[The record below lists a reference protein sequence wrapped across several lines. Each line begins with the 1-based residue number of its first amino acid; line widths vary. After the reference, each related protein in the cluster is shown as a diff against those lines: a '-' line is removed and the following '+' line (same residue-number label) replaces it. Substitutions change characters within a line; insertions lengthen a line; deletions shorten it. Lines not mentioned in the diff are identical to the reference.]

1 MFLRL
6 VFVLMKI
13 IFVLGLFKMRK
24 IKMLRNGLV
33 VVMTFI
39 LGSGLV
45 QAQNLNVADDDG
57 SGEVTVYGAAQS
69 ADGQVNTFKVEQA
82 SGDENPLGDPIVNP
96 DEAEN
101 MPEQSLQKTKPL
113 SEPQQLMGQ
122 QLPQG
127 AIQESLPQN
136 PSVSSETPQQ
146 VNSQI
151 QNTLYEAGGRI
162 YDVQS
167 YPDSDVNTIEEP
179 NINPTISTVPSY

>member
-1 MFLRL
+1 
-6 VFVLMKI
+6 
-13 IFVLGLFKMRK
+13 
-24 IKMLRNGLV
+24 MLRNGLV
-33 VVMTFI
+33 VVMTFV

-69 ADGQVNTFKVEQA
+69 ADGQFNTFKVEQA

-122 QLPQG
+122 QLSQG

-136 PSVSSETPQQ
+136 PCGKSTFSWILFLRTKKNWSRCGIICAKPRARVRFFS
-146 VNSQI
+146 
-151 QNTLYEAGGRI
+151 
-162 YDVQS
+162 
-167 YPDSDVNTIEEP
+167 
-179 NINPTISTVPSY
+179 ISTSLKSNSPSKLPRKFP

>member
-1 MFLRL
+1 
-6 VFVLMKI
+6 
-13 IFVLGLFKMRK
+13 
-24 IKMLRNGLV
+24 MLQKSFWV
-33 VVMTFI
+33 MMTFV

-45 QAQNLNVADDDG
+45 QAQNLNDVDDTG
-57 SGEVTVYGAAQS
+57 SGDVTVYGAAQT
-69 ADGQVNTFKVEQA
+69 ADGQVNTFKVEQ
-82 SGDENPLGDPIVNP
+82 SNGNVNPLGDPIVDPNL
-96 DEAEN
+96 AEN

-113 SEPQQLMGQ
+113 SGPQQLMGQ

-146 VNSQI
+146 TNNQI
-151 QNTLYEAGGRI
+151 QDTLYESGGRI